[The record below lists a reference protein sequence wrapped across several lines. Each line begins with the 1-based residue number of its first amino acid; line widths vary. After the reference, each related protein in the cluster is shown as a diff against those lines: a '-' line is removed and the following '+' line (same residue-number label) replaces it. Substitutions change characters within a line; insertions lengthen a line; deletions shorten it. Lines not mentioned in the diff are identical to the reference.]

1 MNINLTT
8 DLRELTADE
17 FDAIAGAK
25 STHAQ
30 VKLYGIT
37 LWTFDKTDNEG
48 GLGATSWKGPD
59 GVRHTLVN
67 GAGPA
72 PS

>member
-1 MNINLTT
+1 MNTGLTT
-8 DLRELTADE
+8 DIRALSADE
-17 FDAIAGAK
+17 LDAIAGGA
-25 STHAQ
+25 SVHAQ
-30 VKLYGIT
+30 VKLYGVT

-59 GVRHTLVN
+59 GVRHTLWN

-72 PS
+72 PT